1 MLVRASECGCAMIFL
16 ALESAT
22 SRSSVAIFEDQKLL
36 GFLECDARRSLTPQI
51 IPTIDQLLASAS
63 LTMADLQGLAISIG
77 PGTFTG
83 LRVGLATMTA
93 FRFALG
99 IPLVGVSTLEGLAWN
114 LPDSELPILSTVSIR
129 SDMVY
134 WGLFR
139 WRDDQ
144 LVRAETDQIGNL
156 SEVCAGLSEPT
167 VVLGDGWLRNQ
178 EYLQSVSS
186 AVVAGPA
193 DVMWPSAKGIGPAGL
208 KLLEQGDVLPE
219 SCVPR
224 YIQPSYAKIPST
236 SISHSAMGEDE
247 SSG

>member
-1 MLVRASECGCAMIFL
+1 MIFL

-22 SRSSVAIFEDQKLL
+22 SHSSVAIFEDQKLL
-36 GFLECDARRSLTPQI
+36 GFLECDSCRSLTPQI
-51 IPTIDQLLASAS
+51 IPTIDHLLASIS

-114 LPDSELPILSTVSIR
+114 LPNSDLPILSTVSIR
-129 SDMVY
+129 PDIVY

-139 WRDDQ
+139 WQDDQ
-144 LVRAETDQIGNL
+144 LVCTETDQIGNL
-156 SEVCAGLSEPT
+156 SNVCAGLPEPT
-167 VVLGDGWLRNQ
+167 VVLGDGWVRNQ
-178 EYLQSVSS
+178 ERLQCLSSV
-186 AVVAGPA
+186 VVAGPA
-193 DVMWPSAKGIGPAGL
+193 DAMWPSAKGIGPAGL
-208 KLLEQGDVLPE
+208 KLLENGDFLPE

-224 YIQPSYAKIPST
+224 YIQPSYAKIPQT
-236 SISHSAMGEDE
+236 SNSPSAMGEVE